1 MLLIYLYFSHKKPE
15 IKLLHVLVLIFSE
28 GCYQYISFI
37 FIYIFVIRVQLL
49 LTRIYKNWGSWCR
62 IYLTMRTSSST
73 WSVTHWRS
81 TGTPATLL
89 TGVSTCISKLTGHL
103 LYTRL
108 SKNCQKGTCIFI
120 WNGFIQSNIEGDVKK
135 RIYIFNLNQYLKK
148 NSI

>member
-1 MLLIYLYFSHKKPE
+1 MVFIFLKIICFWYTLIYFSHKKPE

-37 FIYIFVIRVQLL
+37 FIYFFVIRVQLL

-103 LYTRL
+103 LYTSL
-108 SKNCQKGTCIFI
+108 SKNCQ
-120 WNGFIQSNIEGDVKK
+120 EGHLYTHLEWFYSK
-135 RIYIFNLNQYLKK
+135 
-148 NSI
+148 